1 MQRKPP
7 MATRPSLRSSDGA
20 RPRSKSGA
28 GRPPS
33 SSRSPGPSRPSSAAA
48 ADKPVPS
55 FLRPTVSSSM
65 HSSSSSSSL
74 PLPCASSSSAAGS
87 KGAAAATARRSA
99 DKAPARPVGAP
110 RPITP
115 KDRAS
120 AQPVG
125 APRPITPKD
134 RASAQP
140 VGAPRPITL
149 KDKAPAQPVGVPRP
163 AKAKAPASASL
174 WGAVSPRQLMQRASN
189 AFKASSRS
197 RSKKGKEE
205 AAASA
210 SSGGKGGAGASAR
223 AKGQTSRAQHQ
234 QQQPETPAE
243 PSPAVTP
250 LELEAEEPVL
260 LESDAAGQNGQDVAT
275 SQEAAS
281 TDITTVAVRCQEEQV
296 GAGQPKEK
304 AEEEEEDDVAVEE
317 KIIQVEA
324 EMSDLQ
330 EERPQSS
337 EVVETETG
345 AHERTDDG
353 SPAVVGEAAATPE
366 GEDELATSAAEE
378 KIVEEIQRA
387 EATEN
392 SKANANPEEPD
403 QETGVISEEP
413 KEGTSVVSEEPKPK
427 EAADPTTAQKRE
439 EASDE
444 PKTAAGSNASAPT
457 TPLTE
462 AANYDG
468 NDDVEATPK
477 QVSASEPV
485 TPVAEGISKGKE
497 VMETQQQSASAPT
510 TPASKQAAIPEDAAS
525 ALAFRGRRV
534 RTAMERRSEEEQPK
548 RKEVAR
554 SNDVIEEAKSKLMEK
569 RKSKVKALVGAFE
582 TVMDSP
588 RAS

>member
-1 MQRKPP
+1 
-7 MATRPSLRSSDGA
+7 
-20 RPRSKSGA
+20 
-28 GRPPS
+28 
-33 SSRSPGPSRPSSAAA
+33 
-48 ADKPVPS
+48 
-55 FLRPTVSSSM
+55 
-65 HSSSSSSSL
+65 
-74 PLPCASSSSAAGS
+74 
-87 KGAAAATARRSA
+87 
-99 DKAPARPVGAP
+99 APARPVGAP

-210 SSGGKGGAGASAR
+210 SSGGKGGAG
-223 AKGQTSRAQHQ
+223 
-234 QQQPETPAE
+234 
-243 PSPAVTP
+243 
-250 LELEAEEPVL
+250 
-260 LESDAAGQNGQDVAT
+260 QNGQDVAT

-304 AEEEEEDDVAVEE
+304 A
-317 KIIQVEA
+317 EA

-477 QVSASEPV
+477 Q
-485 TPVAEGISKGKE
+485 
-497 VMETQQQSASAPT
+497 
-510 TPASKQAAIPEDAAS
+510 
-525 ALAFRGRRV
+525 
-534 RTAMERRSEEEQPK
+534 RRSEEEQPK

-582 TVMDSP
+582 TVMD
-588 RAS
+588 

>member
-1 MQRKPP
+1 

-74 PLPCASSSSAAGS
+74 ALPCASSSSAAGS

-210 SSGGKGGAGASAR
+210 SSGGKGGAGASACR

-296 GAGQPKEK
+296 GSGQPKEK
-304 AEEEEEDDVAVEE
+304 AEEEDDVAVEE

-324 EMSDLQ
+324 EMPDLQ
-330 EERPQSS
+330 EKRPQSS
-337 EVVETETG
+337 EVVETGTE

-353 SPAVVGEAAATPE
+353 SPAVLGEEAATPE

-378 KIVEEIQRA
+378 KVVEEIQRA

-392 SKANANPEEPD
+392 SEANANSEEPD
-403 QETGVISEEP
+403 QETSVISEEP
-413 KEGTSVVSEEPKPK
+413 KEGTSVVSEEPK
-427 EAADPTTAQKRE
+427 EAVDPTTVQKRV

-444 PKTAAGSNASAPT
+444 PKTAAGSSVSAPT

-468 NDDVEATPK
+468 NDDVEAAPK

-510 TPASKQAAIPEDAAS
+510 TPASKQAAIPVDAASAS

-582 TVMDSP
+582 TVMDMDSP